1 MADREF
7 VFGHPEVQKLLR
19 EHFILVA
26 ADDWYQR
33 RQKDAVGTFFRSVA
47 DQGPRK
53 GAGGGTRQGR
63 YAFTA
68 SGKLLGF
75 NNNRD
80 PRRII
85 NMLQDSLRRFRAL
98 PAAERRPGAL
108 KVPDLPLSK
117 RDPRYARP
125 VEADTIPVKVHTR
138 ALNREGDS
146 YTACREPEPD
156 TTRFRHKGLG
166 VATDHLWVKKT
177 ELTKLTSPGPS
188 GTSRSLPPALA
199 MRIARFH
206 LVDNTRG
213 EPPHWRRDEVRKL
226 ELEVSPL
233 PDPSNPRA
241 GKRVRVRG
249 LFHLETK
256 DRLRGYKGELD
267 GFIHS
272 MPASN
277 QLELKLVAVG
287 NHWGHGPYTRGARPG
302 KTPLAVVFTLADRE
316 KTEDQIP
323 PQAARWEQGYWEADQ
338 H

>member
-7 VFGHPEVQKLLR
+7 VFGHPDVQKLLR
-19 EHFILVA
+19 DNFILVA

-33 RQKDAVGTFFRSVA
+33 RQEDAVGTFFRSVA

-80 PRRII
+80 PQRIV
-85 NMLQDSLRRFRAL
+85 NMLHDSLRRFRAL
-98 PAAERRPGAL
+98 PAAERSPGAI
-108 KVPDLPLSK
+108 KVPELPWSK

-125 VEADTIPVKVHTR
+125 VDAGTIPVKVHSR
-138 ALNREGDS
+138 VLNRKGDS
-146 YTACREPEPD
+146 YTACGEPGTD
-156 TTRFRHKGLG
+156 TTRFQHKGFG
-166 VATDHLWVKKT
+166 VATDHLWVKKA
-177 ELTKLTSPGPS
+177 ELARLTAPGAS
-188 GTSRSLPPALA
+188 NTSWKLPPALA

-213 EPPHWRRDEVRKL
+213 EPPHWKRDEIRKL
-226 ELEVSPL
+226 ELHASPL
-233 PDPSNPRA
+233 PDSAN
-241 GKRVRVRG
+241 GQSGDKVRIRG
-249 LFHLETK
+249 GFHLETK
-256 DRLRGYKGELD
+256 DGKRGYEGELD
-267 GFIHS
+267 GFIRS
-272 MPASN
+272 GPEKN
-277 QLELKLVAVG
+277 LLEWHLVAVG

-302 KTPLAVVFTLADRE
+302 KTPLAIVFTLADRD
-316 KTEDQIP
+316 KNEDQVP
-323 PQAARWEQGYWEADQ
+323 PQAARWEKGYWEADR